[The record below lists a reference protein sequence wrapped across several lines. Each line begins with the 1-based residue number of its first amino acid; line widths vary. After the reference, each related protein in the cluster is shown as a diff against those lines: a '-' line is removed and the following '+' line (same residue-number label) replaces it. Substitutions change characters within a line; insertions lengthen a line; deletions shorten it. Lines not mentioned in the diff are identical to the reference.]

1 MSTLTCPSCQKSISA
16 PDAALGKNVKCPA
29 CAAPFVATAAPNAP
43 RVPDTVKMT
52 PEQMERLAR
61 KGRTTPPPE

>member
-1 MSTLTCPSCQKSISA
+1 MVTLVCPSCQKSIRA
-16 PDAALGKNVKCPA
+16 QDAALGKKVPCPA
-29 CAAPFVATAAPNAP
+29 CGTPFVATAAPGTP
-43 RVPDTVKMT
+43 RLPDTVKMT